1 MLSRVAA
8 RLYWMSRY
16 LERVENTARLVAVY
30 GELLLDLPTEAG
42 LDWSVPLRIMSL
54 DGAYSA
60 HAEGEDKLGFLL
72 AGKKNPASLFAALEM
87 ARENTRTTRDVVPSE
102 AWQAI
107 NELHLFAVKQLPLL
121 VRNPASRIPLEIVGR
136 CHQIAGILAGTMSH
150 GPAYQFV
157 CLGRSL
163 ERADMT
169 SRIIDVAADTLM
181 RDRAE
186 LLHHRNTIWRGV
198 LRALSA
204 YQMYQQYVR
213 RRIDGPDVVK
223 FLILDRAFPRSI
235 GSSLLHLGHAVAA
248 LPRSAGVIIELEQ
261 LAGQMAELEPQTMG
275 FEAIHLFVD
284 DLQKELARLSGLFY
298 ETWLDPLWAE

>member
-30 GELLLDLPTEAG
+30 GELLLDLPSEAG

-54 DGAYSA
+54 DDAYLE

-72 AGKKNPASLFAALEM
+72 AGKKNPASLFAALEL

-107 NELHLFAVKQLPLL
+107 NELHLFAVKQLPVL
-121 VRNPASRIPLEIVGR
+121 VRNPGSKIPLEIVGR
-136 CHQIAGILAGTMSH
+136 CHQITGILAGTMSH

-235 GSSLLHLGHAVAA
+235 ASSLLHLGHAVAA
-248 LPRSAGVIIELEQ
+248 LPRSGGVITELEQ
-261 LAGQMAELEPQTMG
+261 LATQMDELEPQSMG
-275 FEAIHLFVD
+275 YEAIHVFVD
-284 DLQKELARLSGLFY
+284 DLQKELARLSDLFY
-298 ETWLDPLWAE
+298 EIWLDPLWAE

>member
-30 GELLLDLPTEAG
+30 GEMLLDLPTEAG

-54 DGAYSA
+54 DEAYEQVA
-60 HAEGEDKLGFLL
+60 GNEDKLSFLV
-72 AGKKNPASLFAALEM
+72 AGENNPASLFAALEM
-87 ARENTRTTRDVVPSE
+87 ARENSRTTRDVVPSE

-107 NELHLFAVKQLPLL
+107 NELHLYAVKQLPALAK
-121 VRNPASRIPLEIVGR
+121 NPGSKVPAEIVSR
-136 CHQIAGILAGTMSH
+136 CHEITGILAGTMSH

-157 CLGRSL
+157 SIGRSL

-181 RDRAE
+181 RDRTE
-186 LLHHRNTIWRGV
+186 LVHYRNTIWRGV

-223 FLILDRAFPRSI
+223 FLIQDRAFPRSI
-235 GSSLLHLGHAVAA
+235 ASSLLHLEHAVEA
-248 LPRSAGVIIELEQ
+248 LPRSGAAAKQLGQLGQRVMELQ
-261 LAGQMAELEPQTMG
+261 PYIMG
-275 FEAIHLFVD
+275 YEAIHVFVD
-284 DLQKELARLSGLFY
+284 ELQKELAGLNDLFY
-298 ETWLDPLWAE
+298 EIWLNPLWAE

>member
-1 MLSRVAA
+1 
-8 RLYWMSRY
+8 MSRY

-30 GELLLDLPTEAG
+30 GEMLLDLPAEAR

-54 DGAYSA
+54 EGAYKA
-60 HAEGEDKLGFLL
+60 HAAGEDKLAFLL
-72 AGKKNPASLFAALEM
+72 EGKHNPASLFASLEL

-107 NELHLFAVKQLPLL
+107 NELHLYAIKQLPLL
-121 VRNPASRIPLEIVGR
+121 AGNPGSKVPAEIVGR
-136 CHQIAGILAGTMSH
+136 CHQITGILVGTMSH

-169 SRIIDVAADTLM
+169 SRIIDVAADILM
-181 RDRAE
+181 RDRQE

-213 RRIDGPDVVK
+213 RRIEGQDVVC
-223 FLILDRAFPRSI
+223 FLFQDPTFPRSVT
-235 GSSLLHLGHAVAA
+235 SSLNHLGHAIEA
-248 LPRSAGVIIELEQ
+248 LPRSHAAASQ
-261 LAGQMAELEPQTMG
+261 LAELRERLAHMEVANMDY
-275 FEAIHLFVD
+275 EAIHVFVD
-284 DLQKELARLSGLFY
+284 ELQRELAGLNDLFY
-298 ETWLDPLWAE
+298 ETWLDPLRAQRQS

>member
-8 RLYWMSRY
+8 RIYWMSRY

-30 GELLLDLPTEAG
+30 GELLLDLPAEAE

-54 DGAYSA
+54 EDAYRD
-60 HAEGEDKLGFLL
+60 HAAGEDKLGFLL
-72 AGKKNPASLFAALEM
+72 AGRNNPASLFEALEM

-107 NELHLFAVKQLPLL
+107 NELHLFASRQLPLL
-121 VRNPASRIPLEIVGR
+121 VRNPGSKIPAEIVGR
-136 CHQIAGILAGTMSH
+136 CHEITGILVGTMSH

-157 CLGRSL
+157 ILGRSL

-169 SRIIDVAADTLM
+169 SRIIDVAAATLM
-181 RDRAE
+181 KDRPE
-186 LLHHRNTIWRGV
+186 LQHHRNTLWRGV

-223 FLILDRAFPRSI
+223 FLFQDPAFPRSVA
-235 GSSLLHLGHAVAA
+235 SSLNHLEHAIDA
-248 LPRSAGVIIELEQ
+248 LPRSEEAARQLTELRER
-261 LAGQMAELEPQTMG
+261 LGKMQMDKMDYES
-275 FEAIHLFVD
+275 IHVFVD
-284 DLQKELARLSGLFY
+284 DLQKELAQLNALFY
-298 ETWLDPLWAE
+298 ETWLDPMWAE